1 MSAPIRCGTGTR
13 SKLSVSGTSRRPA
26 STNRPR
32 SASQKRALT
41 ARISGRLYIGRLTV
55 GVTVPPRSL
64 LSYDAP
70 DRHLAAIPAL
80 QRQLAERDEAVQGK
94 ADTAEQDDGGEHGRG
109 LAGRGG
115 EHDDIAEPGLG
126 GDELADDDAD
136 HRHRHADLHAGKDKR
151 HRIGEPRQAKHL

>member
-1 MSAPIRCGTGTR
+1 MSGPIRSGTGDR
-13 SKLSVSGTSRRPA
+13 SKLNVSGTSRRPA

-55 GVTVPPRSL
+55 GVTAPPQSP

-94 ADTAEQDDGGEHGRG
+94 DDAGEHGRG

-115 EHDDIAEPGLG
+115 EHDDVTEAGLG

-136 HRHRHADLHAGKDKR
+136 HRHCHTDLHPGKD
-151 HRIGEPRQAKHL
+151 